1 MVCIIQNEWP
11 VPLLIVIIH
20 FLLCPAAVASAAS
33 WTGWAVTSLTSKFY
47 KAPST
52 TATPTPVVAPSPT
65 TTSASDSA
73 VKAAGVR
80 GEEGDGGRR
89 REELVAKK
97 ETKGKVAQ
105 SEDWGDDSWEVR
117 IMSTTSNVLRIC
129 IHAHSIFT
137 AFHWHVSCRISLSL
151 PQRRR

>member
-1 MVCIIQNEWP
+1 MASSSV
-11 VPLLIVIIH
+11 VIIH

-65 TTSASDSA
+65 TTSASASA

-80 GEEGDGGRR
+80 GEEGDGRRR

-97 ETKGKVAQ
+97 EARGKVAQ
-105 SEDWGDDSWEVR
+105 SEDWGDDSWEVIR
-117 IMSTTSNVLRIC
+117 IMSTTSNVLTFTTYMHHVMHTSSLHFHC
-129 IHAHSIFT
+129 VSPGTSHAGF
-137 AFHWHVSCRISLSL
+137 
-151 PQRRR
+151 P